1 MYFIKTKGSFVNETV
16 ISTKFRPS
24 PTPVGGLEI
33 LLLLKL
39 SYYKQATFEELKTF
53 VQTLY
58 DYNFMGTVTED
69 NSDEKD
75 EMMK

>member
-33 LLLLKL
+33 LLLLKS

>member
-16 ISTKFRPS
+16 ISAKFRPS
-24 PTPVGGLEI
+24 PTRVGGLEI
-33 LLLLKL
+33 LLLLKF